1 MSIQVYYDL
10 PGNSISR
17 NCGNKVR
24 IKERKE
30 NFLKNFPV
38 RRFRGKEPQP
48 PAAGCGTGKYA
59 AAVNVREASD
69 HHEFYTTG
77 SCGVYRLRTGYT
89 LVCHTDL
96 RRNSPGRFSG
106 SEEGA
111 VSRDFTGRPAGYH
124 TRFRACGNRRCT
136 LWYVLFN
143 WEYYHSFFDVIN
155 IRAGG
160 LAIHGGLIFGA
171 VTAVLMCRK
180 KRCSPLDVLDVA
192 FPCIALAQAIGRW
205 GNFFNQEAHGTP
217 TDLPW
222 AITIDG
228 VKVHP
233 TFLYESLW
241 CLMLFFLLSY
251 IDREKAISG

>member
-136 LWYVLFN
+136 PLVCTFQLGILSQLLRCDQYPRRRSCDTRRPYFR
-143 WEYYHSFFDVIN
+143 SGDGGSDV
-155 IRAGG
+155 
-160 LAIHGGLIFGA
+160 
-171 VTAVLMCRK
+171 
-180 KRCSPLDVLDVA
+180 PE
-192 FPCIALAQAIGRW
+192 
-205 GNFFNQEAHGTP
+205 EAMQ
-217 TDLPW
+217 
-222 AITIDG
+222 
-228 VKVHP
+228 
-233 TFLYESLW
+233 S
-241 CLMLFFLLSY
+241 S
-251 IDREKAISG
+251 